1 MTERK
6 VEQVLSLIGVPANL
20 VGFKYIKDAVMILQR
35 DKENVKWTALYF
47 EIGKKY
53 GKSMQ
58 QVERGIRYALQ
69 TARSHTEKRDDIE
82 HYIGFEGSNN
92 SSSISLL
99 YKIIRGETEDD
110 GCETPVVTE
119 KRVREIVR
127 ETIREML
134 GVKA

>member
-6 VEQVLSLIGVPANL
+6 VEQVLSSIGVPANL
-20 VGFKYIKDAVMILQR
+20 AGFEYIKDAVMILQ
-35 DKENVKWTALYF
+35 DKENVKWTALYL
-47 EIGKKY
+47 EIGRKY

-82 HYIGFEGSNN
+82 HYIGFAGSNN

-99 YKIIRGETEDD
+99 YKMIRGESEDD

-119 KRVREIVR
+119 KRVREIFG
-127 ETIREML
+127 EMIREML
-134 GVKA
+134 GVKS

>member
-6 VEQVLSLIGVPANL
+6 VEHVLSLIGVPANL

-35 DKENVKWTALYF
+35 DKENVKWTTLYL
-47 EIGKKY
+47 EIGRKY

-99 YKIIRGETEDD
+99 YKIIRGEIEDD

>member
-35 DKENVKWTALYF
+35 DKENVKWTTLYF
-47 EIGKKY
+47 EIGRKY

>member
-47 EIGKKY
+47 EIGRKY

>member
-6 VEQVLSLIGVPANL
+6 VEQVLSSIGVPANL
-20 VGFKYIKDAVMILQR
+20 AGFEYIKDAVMILQR
-35 DKENVKWTALYF
+35 GEKNVRWTELYL
-47 EIGKKY
+47 EIGRKY
-53 GKSMQ
+53 GKTGQ

-69 TARSHTEKRDDIE
+69 TARSHAEKRDDIE

-99 YKIIRGETEDD
+99 YKMIRGETEDD

>member
-35 DKENVKWTALYF
+35 DKENVKWTTLYF
-47 EIGKKY
+47 EIGRKY

-92 SSSISLL
+92 SSSTSLL
-99 YKIIRGETEDD
+99 YKMIRGETEDD

-134 GVKA
+134 GVKS

>member
-35 DKENVKWTALYF
+35 DKENVKWTTLYF
-47 EIGKKY
+47 EIGRKY

-99 YKIIRGETEDD
+99 YKMIRGETEDD

-134 GVKA
+134 GVKS

>member
-35 DKENVKWTALYF
+35 DKENVKWTTLYF
-47 EIGKKY
+47 EIGRKY

-99 YKIIRGETEDD
+99 YKMIRGETEDD

>member
-20 VGFKYIKDAVMILQR
+20 AGFKYIKDAVMILQR
-35 DKENVKWTALYF
+35 DKENVKWTSLYF
-47 EIGKKY
+47 EIGRKY

-119 KRVREIVR
+119 KRVREIVG

>member
-35 DKENVKWTALYF
+35 DKENVKWTALYL
-47 EIGKKY
+47 EIGRKY

-82 HYIGFEGSNN
+82 HYIGFAGSNN

-99 YKIIRGETEDD
+99 YKMIRGETEDD

>member
-35 DKENVKWTALYF
+35 DKENVKWTTLYF
-47 EIGKKY
+47 EIGRKY

-82 HYIGFEGSNN
+82 HYIGFAGSNN

-99 YKIIRGETEDD
+99 YKMIRGETEDD

>member
-6 VEQVLSLIGVPANL
+6 VEHVLSLIGVPANL

-35 DKENVKWTALYF
+35 DKENVKWTALYS
-47 EIGKKY
+47 EIGRKY

-99 YKIIRGETEDD
+99 YKIIRSETEDD

-134 GVKA
+134 GVKS

>member
-20 VGFKYIKDAVMILQR
+20 AGFKYIKDAVMILQR
-35 DKENVKWTALYF
+35 DKENVKWTELYF
-47 EIGKKY
+47 EIGRKY

-82 HYIGFEGSNN
+82 HYIGFAGSNN

-99 YKIIRGETEDD
+99 YKMIRGETEDD

-134 GVKA
+134 GVKS

>member
-20 VGFKYIKDAVMILQR
+20 AGFKYIKDAVMILQR
-35 DKENVKWTALYF
+35 DKENVKWTTLYF
-47 EIGKKY
+47 EIGRKY

-69 TARSHTEKRDDIE
+69 TARNCGEKRNDIE
-82 HYIGFEGSNN
+82 HYIGFAGSNN

-99 YKIIRGETEDD
+99 YKVIKGETEADEGD
-110 GCETPVVTE
+110 TPVVTE
-119 KRVREIVR
+119 ERVREIVR

>member
-35 DKENVKWTALYF
+35 DKENVKWTTLYL
-47 EIGKKY
+47 EIGRKY

>member
-6 VEQVLSLIGVPANL
+6 VEHVLSLIGVPANL
-20 VGFKYIKDAVMILQR
+20 VGFKYIKDAVMILQN
-35 DKENVKWTALYF
+35 KENVKWTALYS
-47 EIGKKY
+47 EIGRKY

-82 HYIGFEGSNN
+82 HYIGFAGSNN

-99 YKIIRGETEDD
+99 YKMIRGETEDD